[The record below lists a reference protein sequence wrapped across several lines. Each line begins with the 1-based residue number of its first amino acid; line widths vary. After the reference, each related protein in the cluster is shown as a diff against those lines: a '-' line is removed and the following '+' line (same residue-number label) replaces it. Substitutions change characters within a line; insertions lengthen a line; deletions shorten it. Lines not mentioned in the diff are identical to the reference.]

1 MVSFRRDCHIFLSYY
16 LFEWEHL
23 SGGVLHFWY
32 GALNVYVTGRN
43 ITSIIKRTTL
53 DQFLMAPVFIATFM
67 SSMIVIENGNKTS
80 SQKIKNKLEVD
91 LFDTVKTNWFVWIPA
106 QIANFGLVG
115 PKYQVLFSNMIGLG
129 WNTYLSYKANG
140 ENTKK

>member
-1 MVSFRRDCHIFLSYY
+1 
-16 LFEWEHL
+16 
-23 SGGVLHFWY
+23 
-32 GALNVYVTGRN
+32 
-43 ITSIIKRTTL
+43 
-53 DQFLMAPVFIATFM
+53 MAPVFIATFM

-80 SQKIKNKLEVD
+80 SQKIKEKLEVD

-106 QIANFGLVG
+106 QIANFGLVA
-115 PKYQVLFSNMIGLG
+115 PKYQVLFSNIIGLG